1 METLKQFSLIL
12 IILFSGQIVQ
22 QKFDMSIPGT
32 VLGMVILLLLLMAR
46 IIKVERVEKIT
57 KILLEHLTLF
67 FVPVGIG
74 VITMLDKIEDIWIPL
89 LIILF
94 ISTMVVMIVTGL
106 TIQILDKYTTNKS
119 RKGV

>member
-12 IILFSGQIVQ
+12 IILFWGQIIQ
-22 QKFDMSIPGT
+22 QKADIPIPGT
-32 VLGMVILLLLLMAR
+32 VLGMVILLILLMAR

-57 KILLEHLTLF
+57 KILLEHLILF
-67 FVPVGIG
+67 FVPAGIG
-74 VITMLDKIEDIWIPL
+74 IITVLDKIEDIWIPL

-106 TIQILDKYTTNKS
+106 TIQILNKYTANKS
-119 RKGV
+119 RKGA